1 MSSYKN
7 SCELLYFCFIIKNI
21 CSQLPIRRMLIRKLF
36 KFENAHIV
44 RNCTSDRCKRSIHGH
59 SYKVELLLKA
69 NRLDHGQMVYDFGL
83 LKGVIKDLFDSFD
96 HAICFGKMMTRIY
109 CSVQKFSARWIALP
123 VSPSA
128 EQFSRVFFFLAQQV
142 LNSTVTQNGEGDVEV
157 YSVIVHETDTGYA
170 QSFQEDIENKQM
182 GLLQLEHIEFSEQVQ
197 QEWADPT
204 MYERL
209 KQGLKF
215 ENHGV
220 ELQVKL

>member
-1 MSSYKN
+1 
-7 SCELLYFCFIIKNI
+7 
-21 CSQLPIRRMLIRKLF
+21 MLIRKLF

-96 HAICFGKMMTRIY
+96 HAICFWQNDDQEYIAACK
-109 CSVQKFSARWIALP
+109 KFSARWIALP

-128 EQFSRVFFFLAQQV
+128 EQFSRIFFFLAQQV

-182 GLLQLEHIEFSEQVQ
+182 GLLQLEQIEFSEQVQ

-215 ENHGV
+215 ENPGV